1 MVITTTMGVSALT
14 LTPPSTP
21 DIRIIQ
27 DAKILSERLPRQPQE
42 KKQVEE
48 RSKEQIMITPPTTP
62 PPPTVECDDLST
74 VELEETA
81 IEKLE
86 KIKSL
91 PIPALENA
99 VSALKKALGTLP
111 SLLISD
117 SSLASLSSSSSSSS
131 PLSNPQEI
139 ANHHSL
145 IAASFSS
152 FAFALGHSLS
162 ALSTCDIALEELS
175 SFSSTAITP
184 ILTTHLATKSKLLN
198 DVDILDTDLS
208 DARTEEATIL
218 ADLKASAHAVGETQ
232 GRLEEIRCRIN
243 VLAERLGHVADRRRE
258 AEERRD
264 RILNRSGSSD
274 TIRPP
279 PPVAIGFLS
288 ALIAPV
294 ALAAGAFSVN
304 TRATDAELKRLTDQ
318 SVLLQSQISALNP
331 ALLEKSLHDLLR
343 GHTEQHEKL
352 MAMQTH
358 VFTLENTRAE
368 IHRNVSDVEARI
380 KDVNGIIGRVGEAM
394 NRVAALRER
403 TMKIVALVGC
413 AKVGVLNLLVC
424 ACPPLSAAATG
435 NFSTVRAVV
444 RRIVAGWV
452 DTFGSSAGE
461 EESLQELI
469 KIYGKNEEKEE
480 EEGEEAQNPEIFKD
494 DNIDQEQENEEI
506 ESTDQIVAD
515 SHSE

>member
-1 MVITTTMGVSALT
+1 
-14 LTPPSTP
+14 
-21 DIRIIQ
+21 
-27 DAKILSERLPRQPQE
+27 
-42 KKQVEE
+42 
-48 RSKEQIMITPPTTP
+48 
-62 PPPTVECDDLST
+62 
-74 VELEETA
+74 
-81 IEKLE
+81 
-86 KIKSL
+86 
-91 PIPALENA
+91 
-99 VSALKKALGTLP
+99 
-111 SLLISD
+111 
-117 SSLASLSSSSSSSS
+117 
-131 PLSNPQEI
+131 
-139 ANHHSL
+139 
-145 IAASFSS
+145 
-152 FAFALGHSLS
+152 
-162 ALSTCDIALEELS
+162 
-175 SFSSTAITP
+175 
-184 ILTTHLATKSKLLN
+184 
-198 DVDILDTDLS
+198 
-208 DARTEEATIL
+208 
-218 ADLKASAHAVGETQ
+218 
-232 GRLEEIRCRIN
+232 
-243 VLAERLGHVADRRRE
+243 
-258 AEERRD
+258 
-264 RILNRSGSSD
+264 
-274 TIRPP
+274 
-279 PPVAIGFLS
+279 
-288 ALIAPV
+288 
-294 ALAAGAFSVN
+294 
-304 TRATDAELKRLTDQ
+304 
-318 SVLLQSQISALNP
+318 
-331 ALLEKSLHDLLR
+331 
-343 GHTEQHEKL
+343 